1 MTIITALLIMLS
13 YTCKPEKALS
23 ETTSQEVQKII
34 LQPQDTLTCDLNFL
48 TGRFDPAKHDSF
60 VKIPAIY
67 GNREGMYLQ
76 KEVFEAFLLMYDAA
90 KKDNIHLKIVSA
102 TRNFE
107 AQKSI
112 WEAKWNN
119 LLKDDKIKTRDD
131 KDILTAKNILE
142 YSSMPGTSR
151 HHWGTDI
158 DLNALNNEWFEKGEG
173 KLLYDW
179 MIINGPSFG
188 FHLVY
193 SEKGQV
199 RPTGYN
205 EEKWHYTYKPL
216 SKKYTALVRENLKD
230 TDIKGFEGAHT
241 AVQLNIVN
249 QYVLGIHPDCF

>member
-1 MTIITALLIMLS
+1 MLS

-23 ETTSQEVQKII
+23 ETVVQEVVQPKI
-34 LQPQDTLTCDLNFL
+34 QSQDTLSYDFNFL
-48 TGRFDPAKHDSF
+48 TGRYDPAKHESF
-60 VKIPAIY
+60 VKIPIMY

-76 KEVFEAFLLMYDAA
+76 KEVFEAFLIMYEAA
-90 KKDNIHLKIVSA
+90 KKDNIQLKIVSA

-112 WEAKWNN
+112 WEGKWNN
-119 LLKDDKIKTRDD
+119 LLNDEKIKAKPD
-131 KDILTAKNILE
+131 KDIIIAKNILE

-173 KLLYDW
+173 KQLYDW
-179 MIINGPSFG
+179 MLSNGPSFG
-188 FHLVY
+188 FYLVY
-193 SEKGQV
+193 SEKGDN

-216 SKKYTALVRENLKD
+216 SKKYTAQAREYLKD
-230 TDIKGFEGAHT
+230 NDIKGFEGAHT
-241 AVQLNIVN
+241 ALQLNIVN
-249 QYVLGIHPDCF
+249 EYVLGIHPECY